1 MMERVFDKSMA
12 LGLGLLLLAVAPGVF
27 AQEAAQEAAEE
38 PGYDQAEAVERT
50 DDELTSEGMPS
61 VPKPRSLEEL
71 LRLVEAGFESER
83 EENSQREAEF
93 KRRRDDQERLLAEAV
108 AKRERMEALSQQ
120 LESAYTENEVAI
132 GARQARLG

>member
-1 MMERVFDKSMA
+1 MERVFDKSMA

-71 LRLVEAGFESER
+71 LRLVEAGF
-83 EENSQREAEF
+83 
-93 KRRRDDQERLLAEAV
+93 
-108 AKRERMEALSQQ
+108 
-120 LESAYTENEVAI
+120 
-132 GARQARLG
+132 